1 MAAKTALPNHSAWRS
16 NSKSKS
22 NLKYSGYPTVR
33 MQRKTATAMATARIH
48 RLIEDEGIVLLP
60 GCYDALS
67 AVIVEKPDSVP
78 VVFRVMLS
86 LLLYSANPTLG
97 SWRAWA
103 TTSLSTHL
111 MSTCICLRF
120 LIFLGLV
127 SAGHRKWLPRLGLFA
142 RRLRSYPSLPMLV
155 KFLFL

>member
-1 MAAKTALPNHSAWRS
+1 
-16 NSKSKS
+16 
-22 NLKYSGYPTVR
+22 

-97 SWRAWA
+97 S
-103 TTSLSTHL
+103 
-111 MSTCICLRF
+111 
-120 LIFLGLV
+120 
-127 SAGHRKWLPRLGLFA
+127 
-142 RRLRSYPSLPMLV
+142 
-155 KFLFL
+155 